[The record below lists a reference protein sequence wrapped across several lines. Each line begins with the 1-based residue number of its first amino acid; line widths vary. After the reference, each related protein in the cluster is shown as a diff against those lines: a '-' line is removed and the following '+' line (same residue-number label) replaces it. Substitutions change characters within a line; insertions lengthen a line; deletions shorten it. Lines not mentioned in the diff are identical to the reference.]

1 MAKRVRKPK
10 YVRPKSVPEL
20 STNQCRRLGK
30 TFRQIAAN
38 GNEDAIYRFVMEEF
52 LHDWTPTCDLASSR
66 TIATLL
72 THVLAT
78 RPRFRK
84 GDAMLLTEVLIY
96 NFPPAIG
103 YSSTVFLLSTAQS
116 EKVRYEVQLAIG
128 WMFHVVAKDHW
139 LRSRHFKRTLALI
152 QPPGLEVLLTTMR
165 VRRYKRR

>member
-10 YVRPKSVPEL
+10 SVQPKSAPEL
-20 STNQCRRLGK
+20 STSQCRRLAK
-30 TFRQIAAN
+30 AFRQIAAN
-38 GNEDAIYRFVMEEF
+38 GNEDAIYRFIMDIE
-52 LHDWTPTCDLASSR
+52 HDWTPTCDLASSR

-78 RPRFRK
+78 RPRFRD
-84 GDAMLLTEVLIY
+84 GNAMLMTEVLIY

-103 YSSTVFLLSTAQS
+103 YSSTVLLLSAARS
-116 EKVRYEVQLAIG
+116 EKVRDEACSAIA
-128 WMFHVVAKDHW
+128 WMFRVVAKDHW

-152 QPPGLEVLLTTMR
+152 QPPGLELLLTRLR